1 MRWLKCTKKGAQ
13 IKMLDEKD
21 QSAKKTGLFE
31 VLNLKGISQ
40 FFYQNSNLV
49 TGFLLTIIFIG
60 YLVLVMMG
68 KGAAF
73 EVADSNMRSLG
84 TSLGFDQAD
93 IHAFLSTRSKEMI
106 TAYISF
112 NQVWDVLF
120 GVIYGLM
127 YVVWISVLLKPL
139 SHKVGGLNLVP
150 FLQVLFDWLEN
161 YQLALLA
168 NQYLNDGMIS
178 PANAKLAS
186 VFSMFKWAS
195 SSLTYILIL
204 IGIILMIRRAVKRK
218 NHRA

>member
-1 MRWLKCTKKGAQ
+1 
-13 IKMLDEKD
+13 MLDEKD
-21 QSAKKTGLFE
+21 QSTKKTGLFE

-40 FFYQNSNLV
+40 FFYQNTNLV
-49 TGFLLTIIFIG
+49 TGVSLTIIFIG

-84 TSLGFDQAD
+84 TSFGFDQAD
-93 IHAFLSTRSKEMI
+93 IHAFLSARSKEMI
-106 TAYISF
+106 TAYITF

-127 YVVWISVLLKPL
+127 YVVWVSVLLKPL

-186 VFSMFKWAS
+186 VFSMFKWACA
-195 SSLTYILIL
+195 SLTYTLIL

-218 NHRA
+218 NYQG

>member
-1 MRWLKCTKKGAQ
+1 
-13 IKMLDEKD
+13 MLDGKD
-21 QSAKKTGLFE
+21 QSTKKTGLFE

-49 TGFLLTIIFIG
+49 TGVSLTIIFIG

-73 EVADSNMRSLG
+73 ELADSNMRSLG
-84 TSLGFDQAD
+84 TSFGFDQAD
-93 IHAFLSTRSKEMI
+93 IHAFLSARSKEMI
-106 TAYISF
+106 TAYITF

-120 GVIYGLM
+120 GLIYGLM
-127 YVVWISVLLKPL
+127 YVVWVSVLLKPL

-186 VFSMFKWAS
+186 VFSMFKWACA
-195 SSLTYILIL
+195 SLTYTLIL
-204 IGIILMIRRAVKRK
+204 IGIILMIRRAVLLQG
-218 NHRA
+218 

>member
-1 MRWLKCTKKGAQ
+1 
-13 IKMLDEKD
+13 MLDEKD
-21 QSAKKTGLFE
+21 QSTKKTGLFE

-49 TGFLLTIIFIG
+49 TGVSLTIIFIG

-84 TSLGFDQAD
+84 TSFGFDQAD
-93 IHAFLSTRSKEMI
+93 IHAFLSARSKEII
-106 TAYISF
+106 TAYITF

-127 YVVWISVLLKPL
+127 YVVWVSVLLKPL

-178 PANAKLAS
+178 PADAQLAS
-186 VFSMFKWAS
+186 VFSMFKWACA
-195 SSLTYILIL
+195 SLTYTLIL

-218 NHRA
+218 NHQA

>member
-1 MRWLKCTKKGAQ
+1 
-13 IKMLDEKD
+13 MLDEKD
-21 QSAKKTGLFE
+21 QSTKKTGLFE

-49 TGFLLTIIFIG
+49 TGVSLTIIFIG

-73 EVADSNMRSLG
+73 ELADSNMRSLG
-84 TSLGFDQAD
+84 TSFGFDQAD
-93 IHAFLSTRSKEMI
+93 IHAFLSARSKEMI
-106 TAYISF
+106 TAYITF

-127 YVVWISVLLKPL
+127 YVVWVSVLLKPL

-178 PANAKLAS
+178 PADVQLAS
-186 VFSMFKWAS
+186 IFSMFKWACA
-195 SSLTYILIL
+195 SLTYTLIL

-218 NHRA
+218 NHQA

>member
-1 MRWLKCTKKGAQ
+1 
-13 IKMLDEKD
+13 MLDEKD
-21 QSAKKTGLFE
+21 QSTKKTGLFE

-49 TGFLLTIIFIG
+49 TGVSLTIIFIG

-73 EVADSNMRSLG
+73 ELADSNMRSLG
-84 TSLGFDQAD
+84 TSFGFDQAD
-93 IHAFLSTRSKEMI
+93 IHAFLSARSKEMI
-106 TAYISF
+106 TAYITF

-127 YVVWISVLLKPL
+127 YVVWVSVLLKPL

-178 PANAKLAS
+178 QANAKLAS
-186 VFSMFKWAS
+186 VFSMLKWACA
-195 SSLTYILIL
+195 SLTYILIL

-218 NHRA
+218 NHQA

>member
-1 MRWLKCTKKGAQ
+1 
-13 IKMLDEKD
+13 MLDEKD
-21 QSAKKTGLFE
+21 QSTKKTGLFE

-49 TGFLLTIIFIG
+49 TGVSLTIIFIG

-73 EVADSNMRSLG
+73 ELADSNMRSLG
-84 TSLGFDQAD
+84 TSFGFDQAD
-93 IHAFLSTRSKEMI
+93 IHAFLSARSKEMI
-106 TAYISF
+106 TAYITF

-127 YVVWISVLLKPL
+127 YVVWVSVLLKPL

-178 PANAKLAS
+178 PANAQLAS
-186 VFSMFKWAS
+186 VFSMFKWACA
-195 SSLTYILIL
+195 SLTYTLIL
-204 IGIILMIRRAVKRK
+204 IGIILMIRRAVKRN

>member
-1 MRWLKCTKKGAQ
+1 
-13 IKMLDEKD
+13 MLDEKD
-21 QSAKKTGLFE
+21 QSTKKTGLFE

-49 TGFLLTIIFIG
+49 TGVSLTIIFIG
-60 YLVLVMMG
+60 YLLLVMMG

-73 EVADSNMRSLG
+73 ELADSNMRSLG
-84 TSLGFDQAD
+84 TSFGFDQAD
-93 IHAFLSTRSKEMI
+93 IHAFLSARSKEMI
-106 TAYISF
+106 TAYITF

-127 YVVWISVLLKPL
+127 YVVWVSVLLKPL

-178 PANAKLAS
+178 PADAQLAS
-186 VFSMFKWAS
+186 VFSMFKWACA
-195 SSLTYILIL
+195 SLTYTLIL

-218 NHRA
+218 NHQA

>member
-1 MRWLKCTKKGAQ
+1 
-13 IKMLDEKD
+13 MLDEKD
-21 QSAKKTGLFE
+21 QSTKKTGLFE

-49 TGFLLTIIFIG
+49 TGVSLTIIFIG

-84 TSLGFDQAD
+84 TSFGFDQAD
-93 IHAFLSTRSKEMI
+93 IHAFLSARSKEMI
-106 TAYISF
+106 TAYITF

-127 YVVWISVLLKPL
+127 YVVWVSVLLKPL

-186 VFSMFKWAS
+186 VFSMFKWACA
-195 SSLTYILIL
+195 SLTYTLIL
-204 IGIILMIRRAVKRK
+204 IGIILMIRRALKRK
-218 NHRA
+218 NYQG

>member
-1 MRWLKCTKKGAQ
+1 
-13 IKMLDEKD
+13 MLDEKD
-21 QSAKKTGLFE
+21 QSTKKTGLFE

-49 TGFLLTIIFIG
+49 TGVSLTIIFIG

-73 EVADSNMRSLG
+73 ELADSNMRSLG
-84 TSLGFDQAD
+84 TSFGFDQAD
-93 IHAFLSTRSKEMI
+93 IHAFLSARSKEMI
-106 TAYISF
+106 TAYITF

-127 YVVWISVLLKPL
+127 YVVWVSVLLKPL

-168 NQYLNDGMIS
+168 HQYLNDGMIS
-178 PANAKLAS
+178 PADAQLAS
-186 VFSMFKWAS
+186 VFSMFKWACA
-195 SSLTYILIL
+195 SLAYTLIL

-218 NHRA
+218 NHQA

>member
-1 MRWLKCTKKGAQ
+1 
-13 IKMLDEKD
+13 MLDEKD
-21 QSAKKTGLFE
+21 QSTKKTGLFE

-49 TGFLLTIIFIG
+49 TGVSLTIIFIG

-84 TSLGFDQAD
+84 TSFGFDQAD
-93 IHAFLSTRSKEMI
+93 IHAFLYARSKEMI
-106 TAYISF
+106 TAYITF

-127 YVVWISVLLKPL
+127 YVVWVSVLLKPL

-178 PANAKLAS
+178 PADAQLAS
-186 VFSMFKWAS
+186 VFSMFKWACA
-195 SSLTYILIL
+195 SLTYTLIL

-218 NHRA
+218 NHQA

>member
-1 MRWLKCTKKGAQ
+1 
-13 IKMLDEKD
+13 MLDEKD
-21 QSAKKTGLFE
+21 QSTKKTGLFE

-49 TGFLLTIIFIG
+49 TGVSLTIIFIG

-84 TSLGFDQAD
+84 TSFGFDQAD
-93 IHAFLSTRSKEMI
+93 IHAFLSARSKEMI
-106 TAYISF
+106 TAYITF

-127 YVVWISVLLKPL
+127 YVVWVSVLLKPL

-186 VFSMFKWAS
+186 VFSMFKWACA
-195 SSLTYILIL
+195 SLTYILIV

-218 NHRA
+218 NYQG

>member
-1 MRWLKCTKKGAQ
+1 
-13 IKMLDEKD
+13 MLDEKD
-21 QSAKKTGLFE
+21 QSTKKTGLFE

-49 TGFLLTIIFIG
+49 TGVSLTIIFIG

-73 EVADSNMRSLG
+73 ELADSNMRSLG
-84 TSLGFDQAD
+84 TSFGFDQAD
-93 IHAFLSTRSKEMI
+93 IHAFLSARSKEMI
-106 TAYISF
+106 TAYITF

-127 YVVWISVLLKPL
+127 YVVWVSVLLKPL

-168 NQYLNDGMIS
+168 HQYLNDGMIS

-218 NHRA
+218 NHQA

>member
-1 MRWLKCTKKGAQ
+1 
-13 IKMLDEKD
+13 MLDEKD
-21 QSAKKTGLFE
+21 QSTKKTGLFE

-49 TGFLLTIIFIG
+49 TGVSLTIIFIG

-73 EVADSNMRSLG
+73 ELADSNMRSLG
-84 TSLGFDQAD
+84 TSFGFDQAD
-93 IHAFLSTRSKEMI
+93 IHAFLSARSKEMI
-106 TAYISF
+106 TAYITF

-127 YVVWISVLLKPL
+127 YVVWVSVLLKPL

-186 VFSMFKWAS
+186 VFSMFKWACA
-195 SSLTYILIL
+195 SLTYTLIL

-218 NHRA
+218 NHQA

>member
-1 MRWLKCTKKGAQ
+1 
-13 IKMLDEKD
+13 MLDEKD
-21 QSAKKTGLFE
+21 QSTKKTGLFE

-40 FFYQNSNLV
+40 FFYQNSNLL
-49 TGFLLTIIFIG
+49 TGVSLTIIFIG

-73 EVADSNMRSLG
+73 ELADSNMRSLG
-84 TSLGFDQAD
+84 TSFGFDQAD
-93 IHAFLSTRSKEMI
+93 IHAFLSARSKEMI
-106 TAYISF
+106 TAYITF

-127 YVVWISVLLKPL
+127 YVVWVSVLLKPL

-186 VFSMFKWAS
+186 VFSMFKWACA
-195 SSLTYILIL
+195 SLTYTLIL

-218 NHRA
+218 NHQA

>member
-1 MRWLKCTKKGAQ
+1 
-13 IKMLDEKD
+13 MLDEKD
-21 QSAKKTGLFE
+21 QSTKKTGLFE

-49 TGFLLTIIFIG
+49 TGVSLTIIFIG
-60 YLVLVMMG
+60 YFVLVMMG

-73 EVADSNMRSLG
+73 ELADINMRSLG
-84 TSLGFDQAD
+84 TSFGFDQAD
-93 IHAFLSTRSKEMI
+93 IHAFLSARSKEMI
-106 TAYISF
+106 TAYITF

-127 YVVWISVLLKPL
+127 YVVWVSVLLKPL

-168 NQYLNDGMIS
+168 HQYLNDGMIS

-186 VFSMFKWAS
+186 VFSMFKWACA
-195 SSLTYILIL
+195 SLTYTLIL

-218 NHRA
+218 NHQA

>member
-1 MRWLKCTKKGAQ
+1 
-13 IKMLDEKD
+13 MLDEKD
-21 QSAKKTGLFE
+21 QSTKKTGLFE

-49 TGFLLTIIFIG
+49 TGVSLTIIFIG

-84 TSLGFDQAD
+84 TSFGFDQAD
-93 IHAFLSTRSKEMI
+93 IHAFLSARSKEMI
-106 TAYISF
+106 TAYITF

-127 YVVWISVLLKPL
+127 YVVWVSVLLKPL

-186 VFSMFKWAS
+186 VFSMFKWACA
-195 SSLTYILIL
+195 SLTYILIL

-218 NHRA
+218 NHQA

>member
-1 MRWLKCTKKGAQ
+1 
-13 IKMLDEKD
+13 MLDEKD
-21 QSAKKTGLFE
+21 QSTKKTGLFE

-49 TGFLLTIIFIG
+49 TGVSLTIIFIG

-73 EVADSNMRSLG
+73 ELADSNMRSLG
-84 TSLGFDQAD
+84 TSFGFDQAD
-93 IHAFLSTRSKEMI
+93 IHAFLSARSKEMI
-106 TAYISF
+106 TAYITF

-127 YVVWISVLLKPL
+127 YVVWVSVLLKPL

-186 VFSMFKWAS
+186 VFSMFKWAC
-195 SSLTYILIL
+195 SSLTYILIV

-218 NHRA
+218 NHQA

>member
-1 MRWLKCTKKGAQ
+1 
-13 IKMLDEKD
+13 MLDEKD
-21 QSAKKTGLFE
+21 QSTKKTGLFE

-49 TGFLLTIIFIG
+49 TGVSLTIIFIG

-84 TSLGFDQAD
+84 TSFGFDQAD
-93 IHAFLSTRSKEMI
+93 IHAFLSARSKEMI
-106 TAYISF
+106 TAYITF
-112 NQVWDVLF
+112 NQVWDLLF

-127 YVVWISVLLKPL
+127 YVVWVSVLLKPL

-178 PANAKLAS
+178 PANAQLAS
-186 VFSMFKWAS
+186 VFSMFKWACA
-195 SSLTYILIL
+195 SLTYILIL

-218 NHRA
+218 NYQG

>member
-1 MRWLKCTKKGAQ
+1 
-13 IKMLDEKD
+13 MLDEKD
-21 QSAKKTGLFE
+21 QSTKKTGLFE

-49 TGFLLTIIFIG
+49 TGVSLTIIFIG

-84 TSLGFDQAD
+84 TSFGFDQAD
-93 IHAFLSTRSKEMI
+93 IHAFLSARSKEMI
-106 TAYISF
+106 TAYITF

-127 YVVWISVLLKPL
+127 YVVWVSVLLKPL
-139 SHKVGGLNLVP
+139 SHKVGALNLVP

-186 VFSMFKWAS
+186 VFSMFKWACA
-195 SSLTYILIL
+195 SLTYTLIL

-218 NHRA
+218 NYQG

>member
-1 MRWLKCTKKGAQ
+1 
-13 IKMLDEKD
+13 MLDGKD
-21 QSAKKTGLFE
+21 QSTKKTGLFE

-49 TGFLLTIIFIG
+49 TGVSLTIIFIG

-84 TSLGFDQAD
+84 TSFGFDQAD
-93 IHAFLSTRSKEMI
+93 IHAILSARSKEMI
-106 TAYISF
+106 TAYITF

-120 GVIYGLM
+120 VVIYGLM
-127 YVVWISVLLKPL
+127 YVVWVSVLLKPL
-139 SHKVGGLNLVP
+139 SHKVAGLNLVP

-168 NQYLNDGMIS
+168 HQYLNDGMIS

-186 VFSMFKWAS
+186 VFSMLKWACA
-195 SSLTYILIL
+195 SLTYPLIL

-218 NHRA
+218 NHQA

>member
-1 MRWLKCTKKGAQ
+1 
-13 IKMLDEKD
+13 MLDEKD
-21 QSAKKTGLFE
+21 QSTKKTGLFE

-49 TGFLLTIIFIG
+49 TGVSLTIIFIG

-84 TSLGFDQAD
+84 TSFGFDQAD
-93 IHAFLSTRSKEMI
+93 IHAFLSARSKEMI
-106 TAYISF
+106 TAYITF

-127 YVVWISVLLKPL
+127 YVVWVSVLLKPL

-186 VFSMFKWAS
+186 VFSMFKWAC
-195 SSLTYILIL
+195 SSLTYILIV

-218 NHRA
+218 NHQA

>member
-1 MRWLKCTKKGAQ
+1 
-13 IKMLDEKD
+13 MLDEKD
-21 QSAKKTGLFE
+21 QSTKKTGLFE

-49 TGFLLTIIFIG
+49 TGVSLTIIFIG

-84 TSLGFDQAD
+84 TSFGFDQAD
-93 IHAFLSTRSKEMI
+93 IHAFLSARSKEMI
-106 TAYISF
+106 TAYITF

-127 YVVWISVLLKPL
+127 YVVWVSVLLKPL

-186 VFSMFKWAS
+186 VFSMLKWACA
-195 SSLTYILIL
+195 SLTYILIV

-218 NHRA
+218 NHQA

>member
-1 MRWLKCTKKGAQ
+1 
-13 IKMLDEKD
+13 MLDEKD
-21 QSAKKTGLFE
+21 QSTKKTGLFE
-31 VLNLKGISQ
+31 VLKLKGISQ

-49 TGFLLTIIFIG
+49 TGVSLTIIFIG

-84 TSLGFDQAD
+84 TSFGFDQAD
-93 IHAFLSTRSKEMI
+93 IHAFLSARSKEMI
-106 TAYISF
+106 TAYITF

-127 YVVWISVLLKPL
+127 YVVWVSVLLKPL

-161 YQLALLA
+161 YQLSLLA
-168 NQYLNDGMIS
+168 HQYLNDGMIS

-186 VFSMFKWAS
+186 VFSMLKWACA
-195 SSLTYILIL
+195 SLTYILIL

-218 NHRA
+218 NHQA

>member
-1 MRWLKCTKKGAQ
+1 
-13 IKMLDEKD
+13 MLDEKD
-21 QSAKKTGLFE
+21 QSTKKTGLFE

-49 TGFLLTIIFIG
+49 TGVSLTIIFIG

-93 IHAFLSTRSKEMI
+93 IHAFLSARSKEMI
-106 TAYISF
+106 TAYITF

-127 YVVWISVLLKPL
+127 YVVWVSVLLKPL

-178 PANAKLAS
+178 PANGKLAS
-186 VFSMFKWAS
+186 VFSMFKWACA
-195 SSLTYILIL
+195 SLTYILIV

>member
-1 MRWLKCTKKGAQ
+1 
-13 IKMLDEKD
+13 MLDEKD
-21 QSAKKTGLFE
+21 QSNKKTGPFE

-49 TGFLLTIIFIG
+49 TGVSLTIIFIG

-73 EVADSNMRSLG
+73 ELADSNMRSLG
-84 TSLGFDQAD
+84 TSFGFDQAD
-93 IHAFLSTRSKEMI
+93 IHAFLSARSKEMI
-106 TAYISF
+106 TAYITF

-120 GVIYGLM
+120 VVIYGLM
-127 YVVWISVLLKPL
+127 YVVWVSVLLKPL

-168 NQYLNDGMIS
+168 HQYLNDGMIS

-186 VFSMFKWAS
+186 VFSMLKWACA
-195 SSLTYILIL
+195 SLTYILTV

-218 NHRA
+218 NHQA

>member
-1 MRWLKCTKKGAQ
+1 
-13 IKMLDEKD
+13 MLDEKD
-21 QSAKKTGLFE
+21 QSTKKTGLFE

-40 FFYQNSNLV
+40 FFYQNSNVV
-49 TGFLLTIIFIG
+49 TGVSLTTIFVG

-84 TSLGFDQAD
+84 TSFGFDQAD
-93 IHAFLSTRSKEMI
+93 IHAFLSARSKEMI
-106 TAYISF
+106 TAYITF

-127 YVVWISVLLKPL
+127 YVVWVSVLLKPL

-168 NQYLNDGMIS
+168 NQYLSDGMIS
-178 PANAKLAS
+178 ASNTNLAS
-186 VFSMFKWAS
+186 VFSMFKWACS
-195 SSLTYILIL
+195 GLTYTLIL
-204 IGIILMIRRAVKRK
+204 IGIVLMIMRAVKTTKSKRDQRK
-218 NHRA
+218 RS

>member
-1 MRWLKCTKKGAQ
+1 
-13 IKMLDEKD
+13 MLDEKD
-21 QSAKKTGLFE
+21 QSTKKTGLFE

-49 TGFLLTIIFIG
+49 TGVSLTIIFIG

-84 TSLGFDQAD
+84 TSFGFDQAD
-93 IHAFLSTRSKEMI
+93 IHAFLSARSKEMI
-106 TAYISF
+106 TAYITF

-127 YVVWISVLLKPL
+127 YVVWVSVLLKPL

-168 NQYLNDGMIS
+168 HQYLNDGMIS

-186 VFSMFKWAS
+186 VFSMLKWACA
-195 SSLTYILIL
+195 SLTYILIL

-218 NHRA
+218 NYQG

>member
-1 MRWLKCTKKGAQ
+1 
-13 IKMLDEKD
+13 MLDEKD
-21 QSAKKTGLFE
+21 QSTKKTGLFE

-49 TGFLLTIIFIG
+49 TGVSLTIIFIG

-84 TSLGFDQAD
+84 TSFGFDQAD
-93 IHAFLSTRSKEMI
+93 IHAFLSARSKEMI
-106 TAYISF
+106 TAYITF

-127 YVVWISVLLKPL
+127 YVVWVSVLLKPL

-168 NQYLNDGMIS
+168 HQYLNDGMIS

-186 VFSMFKWAS
+186 VFSMLKWACA
-195 SSLTYILIL
+195 SLTYILIL

-218 NHRA
+218 NHQA

>member
-1 MRWLKCTKKGAQ
+1 
-13 IKMLDEKD
+13 MLDEKD
-21 QSAKKTGLFE
+21 QSTKKTGLFE

-49 TGFLLTIIFIG
+49 TGVSLTIIFIG

-84 TSLGFDQAD
+84 TSFGFDQAD
-93 IHAFLSTRSKEMI
+93 IHAFLSARSKEMI
-106 TAYISF
+106 TAYITF

-127 YVVWISVLLKPL
+127 YVVWVSVLLKPL

-178 PANAKLAS
+178 PADAQLAS
-186 VFSMFKWAS
+186 VFSMFKWACA
-195 SSLTYILIL
+195 SLTYILIL

>member
-1 MRWLKCTKKGAQ
+1 
-13 IKMLDEKD
+13 MLDEKD
-21 QSAKKTGLFE
+21 QSTKKTGLFE

-49 TGFLLTIIFIG
+49 TGVSLTIIFIG

-73 EVADSNMRSLG
+73 ELADSNMRSLG
-84 TSLGFDQAD
+84 TSFGFDQAD
-93 IHAFLSTRSKEMI
+93 IHAFLSARSKEMI
-106 TAYISF
+106 TAYITF

-127 YVVWISVLLKPL
+127 YVVWVSVLLKPL

-186 VFSMFKWAS
+186 VFSMFKWACA
-195 SSLTYILIL
+195 SLTYTLIL

-218 NHRA
+218 NYQG

>member
-1 MRWLKCTKKGAQ
+1 
-13 IKMLDEKD
+13 MLDEKD
-21 QSAKKTGLFE
+21 QSTKKTGLFE

-49 TGFLLTIIFIG
+49 TGVSLTIIFIG

-84 TSLGFDQAD
+84 TSFGFDQAD
-93 IHAFLSTRSKEMI
+93 IHAFLSARSKEMI
-106 TAYISF
+106 TAYITF

-127 YVVWISVLLKPL
+127 YVVWVSVLLKPL

-178 PANAKLAS
+178 PADAQLAS
-186 VFSMFKWAS
+186 VFSMFKWACA
-195 SSLTYILIL
+195 SLTYTLIL

-218 NHRA
+218 NHQA

>member
-1 MRWLKCTKKGAQ
+1 
-13 IKMLDEKD
+13 MLDEKD
-21 QSAKKTGLFE
+21 QSTKKTGLFE

-49 TGFLLTIIFIG
+49 TGVSLTIIFIG

-84 TSLGFDQAD
+84 TSFGFDQAD
-93 IHAFLSTRSKEMI
+93 IHAFLSARSKEMI
-106 TAYISF
+106 TAYITF

-127 YVVWISVLLKPL
+127 YVVWLSVLLKPL

-186 VFSMFKWAS
+186 VFSMFKWACA
-195 SSLTYILIL
+195 SLTYILIL

-218 NHRA
+218 NHQA

>member
-1 MRWLKCTKKGAQ
+1 
-13 IKMLDEKD
+13 MLDEKD
-21 QSAKKTGLFE
+21 QSTKKTGLFE

-49 TGFLLTIIFIG
+49 TGVSLTIIFIG

-73 EVADSNMRSLG
+73 ELADSNMRSLG
-84 TSLGFDQAD
+84 TSFGFDQAD
-93 IHAFLSTRSKEMI
+93 IHAFLSARSKEMI
-106 TAYISF
+106 TAYITF

-127 YVVWISVLLKPL
+127 YVVWVSVLLKPL

-168 NQYLNDGMIS
+168 HQYLNDGMIS

-186 VFSMFKWAS
+186 VFSMLKWACA
-195 SSLTYILIL
+195 SLTYILIL

-218 NHRA
+218 NHQA

>member
-1 MRWLKCTKKGAQ
+1 
-13 IKMLDEKD
+13 MLDEKD
-21 QSAKKTGLFE
+21 QSTKKTGPFE
-31 VLNLKGISQ
+31 VLNLQGISQ
-40 FFYQNSNLV
+40 FFYRNSNLA
-49 TGFLLTIIFIG
+49 TGVSLTIIFIG
-60 YLVLVMMG
+60 YLGLVMMN

-84 TSLGFDQAD
+84 TSFGFDQAD
-93 IHAFLSTRSKEMI
+93 IHAFLSARNKEMI
-106 TAYISF
+106 TAYITF

-127 YVVWISVLLKPL
+127 YVVWVSVLLKPL

-168 NQYLNDGMIS
+168 NQFLNDGMIS
-178 PANAKLAS
+178 PANAKLSS
-186 VFSMFKWAS
+186 VFSMFKWAC
-195 SSLTYILIL
+195 SSLTYTLIL

-218 NHRA
+218 NYQG